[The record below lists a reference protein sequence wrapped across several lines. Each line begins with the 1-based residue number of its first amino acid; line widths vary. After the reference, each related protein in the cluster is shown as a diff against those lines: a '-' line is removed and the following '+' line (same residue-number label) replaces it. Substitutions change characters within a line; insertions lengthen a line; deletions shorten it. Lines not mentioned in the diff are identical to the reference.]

1 MNAPLNLVLSIIC
14 RDDIMKINVGR
25 KFNCVVMWFF
35 YYQGNIMNMLD
46 VRFYKNLWGVAIIE
60 LDSHP
65 DHNKGPDHAPC
76 AGP

>member
-1 MNAPLNLVLSIIC
+1 MSEKTKMTNYIKAKSNNKKQKKYVYVCICMNLL
-14 RDDIMKINVGR
+14 
-25 KFNCVVMWFF
+25 
-35 YYQGNIMNMLD
+35 
-46 VRFYKNLWGVAIIE
+46 GVAVPE